1 MIKMQLKEKMP
12 KQKIKVIISDL
23 DGTLLNSDHSIS
35 DYTKSVF
42 QELHNQNY
50 LIIVATGRHH
60 LDAMSI
66 IENLQFPVYLVTS
79 NGARIHSPQKELLY
93 SFDIKGEAVK
103 SVLSLDINPE
113 ITTVLFKESVWQTSK
128 TNKKLNA
135 FQKEMVYPPEVV
147 DFSDLEDYSAIK
159 IFFTHDNHD
168 LLVELKNR
176 ILENHSNVFSHAFS
190 LPICL
195 EFMDK
200 SVDKSV
206 AISRI
211 LEKEGFTFDEAISF
225 GDGFNDEKMLDTAGI
240 GLIMENAPDNLKS
253 KLPHLEVISSNN
265 EDGVA
270 KYLATF
276 LKEIKVS
283 L

>member
-66 IENLQFPVYLVTS
+66 IDNLKFPVYLVTS

-103 SVLSLDINPE
+103 SVLSLDINPD

-147 DFSDLEDYSAIK
+147 DFSDLDDYSAIK

-211 LEKEGFTFDEAISF
+211 LKKEGFTFDEAISF
-225 GDGFNDEKMLDTAGI
+225 GDGFNDEKMLNTAGI

>member
-1 MIKMQLKEKMP
+1 
-12 KQKIKVIISDL
+12 
-23 DGTLLNSDHSIS
+23 
-35 DYTKSVF
+35 
-42 QELHNQNY
+42 
-50 LIIVATGRHH
+50 
-60 LDAMSI
+60 
-66 IENLQFPVYLVTS
+66 VTS

-147 DFSDLEDYSAIK
+147 DFSDLDDYSAIK

-225 GDGFNDEKMLDTAGI
+225 GDGFNDEIMLNTAGI

>member
-1 MIKMQLKEKMP
+1 MIQMKLKEKMP

-42 QELHNQNY
+42 QELYNQNY

-79 NGARIHSPQKELLY
+79 NGARIHSPEKQILY

-147 DFSDLEDYSAIK
+147 DFSYLADYSAIK
-159 IFFTHDNHD
+159 MFFTHDDHD
-168 LLVELKNR
+168 ILVELKNR
-176 ILENHSNVFSHAFS
+176 ILEKHSDDFNHAFS

-200 SVDKSV
+200 TVDKSV

-211 LEKEGFTFDEAISF
+211 LELEGFTFDEAISF
-225 GDGFNDEKMLDTAGI
+225 GDGFNDEKMLNTSGI
-240 GLIMENAPDNLKS
+240 GLIMGNAPDTLKT
-253 KLPHLEVISSNN
+253 KLPHLEVIATNN

-270 KYLATF
+270 MYLSKI
-276 LKEIKVS
+276 LQGVS
-283 L
+283 VSS

>member
-1 MIKMQLKEKMP
+1 MIKMQLKEKMS

-93 SFDIKGEAVK
+93 SFDIKGDAVK
-103 SVLSLDINPE
+103 SVLALDIDPE

-135 FQKEMVYPPEVV
+135 FQKDLAYPPEVV
-147 DFSDLEDYSAIK
+147 DFSKLEDFSAIK
-159 IFFTHDNHD
+159 MFFTHDDHQKLVD
-168 LLVELKNR
+168 LKDK
-176 ILENHSNVFSHAFS
+176 ILLNHSDKFSHAFS

-206 AISRI
+206 AIAKI
-211 LEKEGFTFDEAISF
+211 LELEGFSFEESISF

-240 GLIMENAPDNLKS
+240 GIIMGNAPENLKN
-253 KLPHLEVISSNN
+253 KLPHLEVISTNN

-270 KYLATF
+270 RYLT
-276 LKEIKVS
+276 EILEGIRVS
-283 L
+283 Y